1 MGNQQTLD
9 YSSYYNFVENDSD
22 SGFGD
27 LSSSPFELNKNTS
40 FNYLYEKSTTT
51 TTTPVPSPEA
61 IFNVISSRKNSL
73 IKSKSIHINH
83 SLDNIDDSSSS
94 SLIHSTNL
102 ISVSLFY
109 FMC

>member
-51 TTTPVPSPEA
+51 TTPVPSPEA

-83 SLDNIDDSSSS
+83 SLDNINDSSSS
-94 SLIHSTNL
+94 FIHSTNL